1 MSDSAASQKQRAA
14 FDGYTGD
21 MRLTALLAALLPA
34 LAHATPPAILCHYSY
49 GGETHEI
56 PVAPSA
62 SPYAEPAR
70 QIGSFFKL
78 RTVWV
83 QAPEAEAGFHVYVF
97 GDDPDGPILV
107 QQGSFPARNV
117 NQSRYGFTGLQR
129 VYEPRRD
136 GELQY
141 WCEHQ
146 GSAP

>member
-1 MSDSAASQKQRAA
+1 M
-14 FDGYTGD
+14 
-21 MRLTALLAALLPA
+21 PA
-34 LAHATPPAILCHYSY
+34 LAHAAPPTILCHYTY
-49 GGETHEI
+49 GGEAHEI

-70 QIGSFFKL
+70 QIGSFFKF
-78 RTVWV
+78 RTVWML
-83 QAPEAEAGFHVYVF
+83 APEAEAGFHVYVY

-107 QQGSFPARNV
+107 QQGSFPARNA

-141 WCEHQ
+141 WCEQ
-146 GSAP
+146 GDSTP